1 MRKYFITGLLILV
14 PLAITV
20 WVLNLVIGTLDQSLL
35 LVPQRFRPQSLFGFD
50 IPGLGTIL
58 TVLIVFLTG
67 LLTNNLVGN
76 YVVKLWER
84 LLQRIP
90 IVNSLYSSVKQVSD
104 TLFSSSGNAFR
115 KAVLVPY
122 PHQNS
127 WTIAFLTGVPGG
139 DAAKHLVGDYVSVYV
154 PTTPNPTSGFFLMM
168 KRSDVVELDMSV
180 DAALK
185 YIVSMGV
192 VAPAEVVAVPAPAP
206 GPAAKE

>member
-35 LVPQRFRPQSLFGFD
+35 LVPERFRPNSLFGFD

-58 TVLIVFLTG
+58 TILIVFLTG

-76 YVVKLWER
+76 YVVKLWEK
-84 LLQRIP
+84 LLHRIP

-139 DAAKHLVGDYVSVYV
+139 DAANHLVGDYVSVYV

-192 VAPAEVVAVPAPAP
+192 VAPAEVVAVLA
-206 GPAAKE
+206 PAAKE